1 MPVVP
6 LRYTGVRKE
15 EYDDIVKPLRNQGI
29 LVDSLIRRLNRNE
42 KNARARAEKTAQKER
57 EEAKK
62 LLEAVRKTEQRIK
75 EERKEPKK
83 KSFLNT
89 ITKAINDSKPIE
101 IKKTQ
106 MKNAGVSLN
115 DILNILATSPK
126 NVLITFGD
134 TVYTVNDNTRPRIQ
148 DIIKNG
154 ALYQYQVDSDGALA
168 QVIRNFPSFSVS
180 FPTIKRR
187 ALGAFFKYTHST
199 SLDLSRYGVFS
210 TVVPDNYNDTCLI
223 VALQNSNIAKEKIES
238 IKHMVKNRVIPK
250 TDLEKI
256 CKQLQVSI
264 ILKTEDSSKGSRN
277 VFGKEYV
284 EKVNIGLLDDHYFL
298 IEEVPITSFA
308 LRNYSELKDIPN
320 FQSIIKQKGK
330 YYERDE
336 KRFIS
341 SFELIKILLEKKDE
355 LLYPIT
361 LENQMIASTQ
371 FYDRVVSEITNLEY
385 DPATCITP
393 VQKKPEKEDKNNYVN
408 MFFDFET
415 CTENEHVPYLCCLY
429 DGHITKTF
437 YGSDCGIKMLSSL
450 RQNTRIIAHNAGY
463 DYRFIVKYLRQ
474 INEIS
479 KGTHL
484 ISASGV
490 FGSKNIRVE
499 IKDSYNLITMPLID
513 FTETFNLGNVKK
525 QIMPYSLYTQNNIKN
540 GFVSIAEALT
550 HVSEADKEQFISN
563 IDKWNLRCDN
573 NSYDILQY
581 SARYC
586 EIDCEVLAKGYNTFR
601 GWIQK
606 AFNLDTN
613 TILTAASL
621 AHTFFVNSD
630 CYEGVNALSGVP
642 QLFIQKCV
650 VGGRVMCS
658 ENKKNYIPSYVGNDF
673 DATSLYPSAMARLPG
688 FLKGSPKVITNLSYD
703 WLKQQDNYFVEI
715 VVKSVGIPRKFPLM
729 SYVNKKGVRT
739 FTNDMIG
746 KTMFVDKTTLED
758 LMEFQKITFSVVRGY
773 YFDEG
778 FNSKINDTIRY
789 VFNERV
795 KAKKEKNDIQMVYKL
810 IMNSGYGKSIMK
822 PVESEFK
829 FFDIYKGEEELQTF
843 ISRNYN
849 WIKSYTYFGSSVKVE
864 MVKRLSTHS
873 NIAQVGVSILS
884 MSKRI
889 MNEVMCCAEDNGID
903 IYYQDTDSM
912 HLKDADIPK
921 LGEAFQTKYDRIL
934 IGDAL
939 GQFHSDFELND
950 CKNIVCTRSIFLG
963 KKCYID
969 ELQGTNKNGEK
980 ETGYHIRMKGIP
992 EKVIEYTYKKQGYKN
1007 PFDMYEALYK
1017 GKEIIFDLTND
1028 GTKANF
1034 KFNKNYTINTVI
1046 DFKRKIKF

>member
-57 EEAKK
+57 QEAKK

-115 DILNILATSPK
+115 DILNILATSSK

-134 TVYTVNDNTRPRIQ
+134 TVYTVNDNTRARIQ

-199 SLDLSRYGVFS
+199 SLDLSRYGVFQ
-210 TVVPDNYNDTCLI
+210 TVEPQNYDNTCLV
-223 VALQNSNIAKEKIES
+223 VALQNSNIASEKIEKV
-238 IKHMVKNRVIPK
+238 KHFVKNRVIPK

-256 CKQLQVSI
+256 CKELEICIV
-264 ILKTEDSSKGSRN
+264 LKTEDTKKSGRN
-277 VFGKEYV
+277 VFGKMYE
-284 EKVNIGLLDDHYFL
+284 ETAHIGLLDDHYF
-298 IEEVPITSFA
+298 IVEKVPITSFA
-308 LRNYSELKDIPN
+308 LRNYTELKDLEN
-320 FQSIIKQKGK
+320 FQSIYKSNGK
-330 YYERDE
+330 SYWRDE
-336 KRFIS
+336 NRYID
-341 SFELIKILLEKKDE
+341 SFDILKILLETKE
-355 LLYPIT
+355 HLSPIT
-361 LENQMIASTQ
+361 IENQMIASTQ
-371 FYDRVVSEITNLEY
+371 FYDRVKHDIVNLEY
-385 DPATCITP
+385 SESCTHPIE
-393 VQKKPEKEDKNNYVN
+393 KKEEKEERPFVN

-429 DGHITKTF
+429 DGTTTKTF
-437 YGSDCGIKMLSSL
+437 FGSNCGLQMLRSL
-450 RQNTRIIAHNAGY
+450 KQDTRLIAHNAGY
-463 DYRFIVKYLRQ
+463 DYRFIVKYLYNL
-474 INEIS
+474 NEIS
-479 KGTHL
+479 RGTHL
-484 ISASGV
+484 ISASGM
-490 FGSKNIRVE
+490 FAKHHIQ
-499 IKDSYNLITMPLID
+499 IKDSYNLITMPLRD
-513 FTETFNLGNVKK
+513 FPKSFNMGAMQKEV
-525 QIMPYSLYTQNNIKN
+525 MPYSIYTKQ
-540 GFVSIAEALT
+540 
-550 HVSEADKEQFISN
+550 N
-563 IDKWNLRCDN
+563 IDKVYVPIVEALQHVEVKDHKQFLSNIQQWNLQVNDT
-573 NSYDILQY
+573 YDILEY
-581 SARYC
+581 SENYCKLDC
-586 EIDCEVLAKGYNTFR
+586 EILSKGYNTFR
-601 GWIQK
+601 QWILK
-606 AFNLDTN
+606 AFSLDTN
-613 TILTAASL
+613 TILTSASL
-621 AHTFFVNSD
+621 AHRYFIEEG
-630 CYEGVNALSGVP
+630 CYEGVHSLTGIP

-658 ENKKNYIPSYVGNDF
+658 ENKKNYIGEYVGNDF

-688 FLKGSPKVITNLSYD
+688 FLQGVPKVITNVSYD
-703 WLKQQDNYFVEI
+703 WVKQQDGYFVEI
-715 VVKSVGIPRKFPLM
+715 VVQSVGIHRKFPLM
-729 SYVNKKGVRT
+729 SYVNENGVRT
-739 FTNDMIG
+739 FTNEMIG

-758 LMEFQKITFSVVRGY
+758 LIQFQNITFSIVRGY
-773 YFDEG
+773 YFNEG
-778 FNSKINDTIRY
+778 FNTKINSVIRY

-795 KAKKEKNDIQMVYKL
+795 KAKKEKNDIQLVYKL

-822 PVESEFK
+822 PVESDYK
-829 FFDIYKGEEELQTF
+829 FFNVYKGEDELNTF

-849 WIKSYTYFGSSVKVE
+849 WIKCFTRFGNTVKVE

-921 LGEAFQTKYDRIL
+921 LGDAFSSKYQRVL

-939 GQFHSDFELND
+939 GQFHSDFDLPG
-950 CKNIVCTRSIFLG
+950 CKNIVCTKSIFLG

-992 EKVIEYTYKKQGYKN
+992 EKVIDYTYKKLGYKN
-1007 PFDMYEALYK
+1007 PFQMYEALYN
-1017 GKEIIFDLTND
+1017 GKSITFDLTND

-1034 KFNKNYTINTVI
+1034 KFNKNYTIHTVL
-1046 DFKRKIKF
+1046 DFKRTIRF